1 MGFKDFMRKVFSGED
16 EKEEQALDE
25 ARMRHGIQVD
35 KVEMNKATSQEER
48 FAENYDVWDDIRNI
62 RSSFFFGTWAS
73 KKFHI
78 VGEDKVKKQ
87 LEELEKKRQGQEQQ
101 GRKGE
106 D

>member
-1 MGFKDFMRKVFSGED
+1 MGFIDFFKKVFSGED

-25 ARMRHGIQVD
+25 ARARHGIQVD
-35 KVEMNKATSQEER
+35 KVAMNKATSAEER
-48 FAENYDVWDDIRNI
+48 FAAEYDVWDDIKNI

-87 LEELEKKRQGQEQQ
+87 LEDLEKKRQAEEQQ
-101 GRKGE
+101 GKKGE
-106 D
+106 G